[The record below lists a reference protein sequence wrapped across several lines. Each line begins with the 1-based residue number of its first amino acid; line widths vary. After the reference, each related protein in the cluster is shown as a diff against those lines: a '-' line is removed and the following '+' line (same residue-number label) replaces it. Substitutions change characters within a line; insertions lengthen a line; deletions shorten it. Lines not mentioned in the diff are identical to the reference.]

1 MTADRTV
8 RTIALLI
15 LMAAATA
22 MCLQI
27 AWLARGLRIDLI
39 PQAQAVVQKANV
51 TLDNGNA
58 AIKVQEGYW
67 NAELQETRKAT
78 ADLHDVIIHTDI
90 ALNGRH
96 GDTGILGDIHATFI
110 PHLVAVLDASNV
122 AIIHTAATVDRIGDS
137 TDAVV
142 SKVGKAVDALNVRI
156 EDPQYNEILA
166 NADQSMRK
174 PYSGYWQ
181 RGAQSLKTADEVV
194 SKEAAIILAPVSKIK
209 VAVMFALQGAGEI
222 FWFLRVALKNPTLRE
237 N

>member
-27 AWLARGLRIDLI
+27 AWLAHNLNSELI
-39 PQAQAVVQKANV
+39 PQAKNVVAKAST
-51 TLDNGNA
+51 TLDNSNKA
-58 AIKVQEGYW
+58 LNVEQDKW
-67 NAELQETRKAT
+67 NAELQETQKAT
-78 ADLHDVIIHTDI
+78 KDFKDFIGRTDFM
-90 ALNGRH
+90 LNGKL
-96 GDTGILGDIHATFI
+96 GKGGILGGARDDLI

-122 AIIHTAATVDRIGDS
+122 AIIHTAADVDRIGDS

-166 NADQSMRK
+166 NADQSMRNLTAATG
-174 PYSGYWQ
+174 S
-181 RGAQSLKTADEVV
+181 AAHSLKTADEVV

-209 VAVMFALQGAGEI
+209 VAVMFALQGAGR
-222 FWFLRVALKNPTLRE
+222 FFGF
-237 N
+237 